1 MGSKRLRDPI
11 YGYLEIPDD
20 LMSGVIDTPIF
31 QRLRR
36 IVQTSYTPLYP
47 SALHNRFIHSLGVF
61 HLGKFA
67 VSVLV
72 RELRQ
77 KGYVPTDCQDLI
89 DRYKDIFLL
98 ACLLHDVGH
107 APFSHT
113 GEDLFLDKVQQKRY
127 DQVHS
132 TLCDLVGTK
141 RFTDSIPEN
150 SKAAA
155 AHELM
160 SAIVGIRQ
168 FGHLFNTPDEKE
180 FFARCITGY
189 LYTDKSD
196 EFLGILDCFI
206 SLLNSKVIDVDRLDY
221 LIRDAFFTGIDTV
234 NIDYIRLLSS
244 LTVVRVLKKEND
256 TSYYEYSLAYYKGAI
271 STIESVVFARDSA
284 RKWMQIHPAVLYES
298 YILQH
303 IMERVNSLCSDNE
316 HKLFSEE
323 ALTEI
328 GCTLKNGYHASLL
341 CDDDIISL
349 MKNMELDDLSRELF
363 CRRNRPKLLW
373 KSEAEFRDLE
383 LQYASPDGSK
393 ALITA
398 LTEVTNHIRTNTD
411 DWFIDDTIIDKF
423 RKEAAEYE
431 GTHGAGNFRAEQ
443 EAKRRTNERINK
455 LFTVLQDCFK
465 RYGLRCK
472 CIVLKAS
479 SFSSGFDLNF
489 QKIKTVFPPSDNPR
503 DFTDVVTSLS
513 GLSQPSKDF
522 FYIFYYVQ
530 KLPCQCE
537 DAHEATAC
545 ADCAD
550 IDPAIISNLKHD
562 LRKRL
567 FEAF

>member
-1 MGSKRLRDPI
+1 MGNKRVRDPI
-11 YGYLEIPDD
+11 YGYLEIPDN
-20 LMSGVIDTPIF
+20 LMNQVIDTPVF

-36 IVQTSYTPLYP
+36 IVQTSYAPLYP

-61 HLGKFA
+61 HLGKLA
-67 VSVLV
+67 VSALV
-72 RELRQ
+72 CELRQ
-77 KGYVPTDCQDLI
+77 KKYTPVDCQDSI

-98 ACLLHDVGH
+98 ACLLHDIGH

-113 GEDLFLDKVQQKRY
+113 GEKLFLERIDNARYVKIHRTLRDLIGTQQ
-127 DQVHS
+127 
-132 TLCDLVGTK
+132 
-141 RFTDSIPEN
+141 FADSIPED

-168 FGHLFNTPDEKE
+168 FGFLFNDSSEKE

-189 LYTDKSD
+189 LYSD
-196 EFLGILDCFI
+196 NDSEWLGILNCFI

-221 LIRDAFFTGIDTV
+221 LIRDTFFTGVDSV

-244 LTVVRVLKKEND
+244 LTIVKVLKEEKD
-256 TSYYEYSLAYYKGAI
+256 KSYYEYSLAYNKGAI

-284 RKWMQIHPAVLYES
+284 RKWIQTHPAVLYES

-303 IMERVNSLCSDNE
+303 IMERVNLQCSDDE

-341 CDDDIISL
+341 CDDDIICL
-349 MKNMELDDLSRELF
+349 MKNMEIDDLSKEFFSRKD
-363 CRRNRPKLLW
+363 RPKLLW

-383 LQYASPDGSK
+383 LQHASSDGSK

-398 LTEVTNHIRTNTD
+398 LTEVTDHVRTKTD
-411 DWFIDDTIIDKF
+411 DWFIDDNIIEAF
-423 RKEAAEYE
+423 RKEADAYNEAHGE
-431 GTHGAGNFRAEQ
+431 GNLRAEQ

-455 LFTVLQDCFK
+455 LFTVLQNCFK
-465 RYGLRCK
+465 SYGLKCK

-479 SFSSGFDLNF
+479 SFSSGFDLDF
-489 QKIKTVFPPSDNPR
+489 QKIKTIFSPSSNPR
-503 DFTDVVTSLS
+503 DFTKVVTSLS

-522 FYIFYYVQ
+522 FYIFYYIQ
-530 KLPCQCE
+530 KLPSNDG
-537 DAHEATAC
+537 DAHEVI
-545 ADCAD
+545 AD
-550 IDPAIISNLKHD
+550 IDPSVIANLKND
-562 LRKRL
+562 LRKKL
-567 FEAF
+567 FGAF